1 MRHLVG
7 SETLVRQ
14 RKRKEEDG
22 RRFDSATYHKHKHTT
37 TMDKDPYQQIHHA
50 TDKHLAELLRGIIAM
65 KDASGR
71 CYFQNPHEAIEIVN
85 EAARRLENY
94 QPREIFNHEAFE

>member
-1 MRHLVG
+1 
-7 SETLVRQ
+7 
-14 RKRKEEDG
+14 
-22 RRFDSATYHKHKHTT
+22 
-37 TMDKDPYQQIHHA
+37 MDKDPYQHIHHA

-65 KDASGR
+65 KDANGL
-71 CYFQNPHEAIEIVN
+71 CYFQKPQEAIEIVG